1 MKAREEDVAVRMAV
15 RESFVP
21 EDPLHSSIVKDDE
34 SPSVSLPSSCIDSGQ
49 HWRRAKRHRR
59 KTKSSVVTRVHILSS
74 LNRRRS
80 DARPNPFDQHRDSL
94 RQLRCGS
101 NAHKS

>member
-34 SPSVSLPSSCIDSGQ
+34 SPSVSLPSSCIEAQVNTGEE
-49 HWRRAKRHRR
+49 RRGTGEKPNQII
-59 KTKSSVVTRVHILSS
+59 SS
-74 LNRRRS
+74 
-80 DARPNPFDQHRDSL
+80 D
-94 RQLRCGS
+94 
-101 NAHKS
+101 

>member
-34 SPSVSLPSSCIDSGQ
+34 SPSVSLPSSCIEGATQ
-49 HWRRAKRHRR
+49 VNTGEERRGTGEKPKH
-59 KTKSSVVTRVHILSS
+59 
-74 LNRRRS
+74 
-80 DARPNPFDQHRDSL
+80 Q
-94 RQLRCGS
+94 
-101 NAHKS
+101 

>member
-34 SPSVSLPSSCIDSGQ
+34 SSSVSLPSSCIEVATLVNTGKE
-49 HWRRAKRHRR
+49 RRATGK
-59 KTKSSVVTRVHILSS
+59 KTKSSGVTSVHILSS
-74 LNRRRS
+74 LDRRRCN
-80 DARPNPFDQHRDSL
+80 ARMKPFDPL
-94 RQLRCGS
+94 
-101 NAHKS
+101 